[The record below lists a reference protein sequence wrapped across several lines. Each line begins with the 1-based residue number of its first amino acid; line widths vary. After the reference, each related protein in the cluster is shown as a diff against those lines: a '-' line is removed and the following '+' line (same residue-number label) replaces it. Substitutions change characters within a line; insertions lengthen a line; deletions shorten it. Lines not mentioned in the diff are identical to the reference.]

1 MGLEQGKIEMSTV
14 LMLASFGLEIVE
26 CAGAL
31 VRARESGD
39 RVHAAVL
46 LSRPESRPQIVE
58 AAAVL
63 GIADVEFLGVEY
75 GAVATDPAAKR
86 PLVALIRRVRP
97 DIVIFQDP
105 EHAQHDLDPDRRL
118 IALLYPE
125 AFALASRDWQV
136 AECGGLEP
144 HPVPTFYYMS
154 PEHPNCIV
162 EIGAVFEQKQRA
174 LEVLGYQLAF
184 SAASTRRQVSPE
196 ALRHVVPD
204 ADTLD
209 DRALGL
215 ALHRQFDLALAL
227 SSGLASH
234 SGAVLGEAYRREG
247 PFVVDRLAK

>member
-1 MGLEQGKIEMSTV
+1 MSTV

-31 VRARESGD
+31 LRAQEAGD

-46 LSRPESRPQIVE
+46 LARPESRPQIVE
-58 AAAVL
+58 AAGRL
-63 GIADVEFLGVEY
+63 GIDDVEFLGVDY
-75 GAVATDPAAKR
+75 GAVATDPASKR
-86 PLVALIRRVRP
+86 PLVSLIRRVRP
-97 DIVIFQDP
+97 DIAIFQDP

-136 AECGGLEP
+136 EECGGFAP

-162 EIGAVFEQKQRA
+162 EIGPVFERKQHA
-174 LEVLGYQLAF
+174 LEALGYQAAF
-184 SAASTRRQVSPE
+184 SAASIRSHVSPD
-196 ALRHVVPD
+196 ALRHVVAN
-204 ADTLD
+204 ADDLD

-227 SSGLASH
+227 TSGLASH

-247 PFVVDRLAK
+247 PFIVDRLGK